1 MNAVRTLR
9 WPGLKTFGGFVV
21 IMSQI
26 IPPPRPAIRPMKIA
40 GTGLTPKASAFF
52 APVTPKRLSAAASQ
66 INSSTASRESRRAR
80 SATRI
85 AEIRAAMMNQGFDI
99 EVGTWLSRMSRR
111 IPPPTPVKMPRARMP
126 AASNLALTPI
136 SAPKRALAVTARR
149 SNQVGIVSWVVITD

>member
-1 MNAVRTLR
+1 
-9 WPGLKTFGGFVV
+9 
-21 IMSQI
+21 
-26 IPPPRPAIRPMKIA
+26 MKIA

-99 EVGTWLSRMSRR
+99 EVEQD
-111 IPPPTPVKMPRARMP
+111 VAKNP
-126 AASNLALTPI
+126 AANSSQDAEGKNAGRVELGPH
-136 SAPKRALAVTARR
+136 SDQRAEEG
-149 SNQVGIVSWVVITD
+149 VGRYRQEV